1 VREAVIVPATRT
13 PIGKTYRGALS
24 DISGPQL
31 APHALT
37 GPRDQA
43 GINGEEIHDIVLG
56 CAEGNRPATSLA
68 GLKPLLR
75 NRSSPTV
82 TACYASQLYD
92 GPSARSRRSQPPRPH
107 FPLIGTPGRLRGE
120 ALRRRSVHAR
130 ST

>member
-1 VREAVIVPATRT
+1 VREAVIVSTTRT
-13 PIGKTYRGALS
+13 PIGKAYRGALS

-31 APHALT
+31 TAQALT

-43 GINGEEIHDIVLG
+43 GITGEEIHDIVLG

-68 GLKPLLR
+68 GLKPVLG

-82 TACYASQLYD
+82 TADYASQLYD
-92 GPSARSRRSQPPRPH
+92 GASAGSRRSQPPRPR
-107 FPLIGTPGRLRGE
+107 FPLIGISGRLRGE
-120 ALRRRSVHAR
+120 ALRRRSVRAR